1 MGDTGIGAFVRHSC
15 TTLCLLLLVGCSES
29 PRNVATTHT
38 GDLGAFILRMI
49 EQHGGVARATNG
61 LPPVHCEWRQEV
73 LTGAEYL
80 DEREQVTIRIRGDRF
95 EEITNYL
102 ANAFGAPSQPPKR
115 YTNDLLH
122 GWYAKT
128 DIGIGLQFYRDRTE
142 TGLIVVGPLK
152 R

>member
-1 MGDTGIGAFVRHSC
+1 MGDNRHPCIVKHCC
-15 TTLCLLLLVGCSES
+15 TRLCLCLLVGCSES
-29 PRNVATTHT
+29 SRTVSTTHT
-38 GDLGAFILRMI
+38 GDLGAFILRMV

-61 LPPVHCEWRQEV
+61 LPPIHCEWRQEV

-95 EEITNYL
+95 GEITNYL
-102 ANAFGAPSQPPKR
+102 ANTFGAPSQPSKR

-122 GWYAKT
+122 GWYART

-142 TGLIVVGPLK
+142 TGLVVVGPVK